1 MLNWEDYFDEK
12 VEVKQN
18 SKNNYDYLIND
29 IVFGTADTDLVAKAK
44 ETDNLIKKT
53 KIYNQI
59 LKMFENYI
67 EKEYQLLK
75 KENI

>member
-29 IVFGTADTDLVAKAK
+29 IVFGTTDTDLVAKAK

-53 KIYNQI
+53 MIYNQI